1 MNNEDIVSLMERYKR
16 ELLEFEKRNTAPVS
30 AQEKAEPEPVSAQQ
44 ESQAEQVSAQIHEDA
59 EPVNAPAAEPAKAVS
74 AKAEENEAVSAAA
87 TVTIQRQTDAQR
99 ESQMQFDDGADTDKS
114 QFTPERTQAAGR
126 GDIPQ
131 PRTIF
136 VDPQTLKNKNLTL
149 TNTQSAMQRFDEFKG
164 ECNKRGILRIE
175 TYGSN
180 GLYPVGNSRVIVYK
194 EIDGE
199 KYKLNIRLSS
209 KSSGILD
216 NLQLPA
222 PDKSLSETEQGSCGL
237 APYATYDIF
246 VSHPGLISTYLEN
259 VPIFDSTVSI
269 QSVEMLPTVSGEQN
283 PNVINESV

>member
-30 AQEKAEPEPVSAQQ
+30 AQEKAESEPVSAQQ
-44 ESQAEQVSAQIHEDA
+44 ESQAEQVSAQVQED
-59 EPVNAPAAEPAKAVS
+59 AEPAKAVS

-87 TVTIQRQTDAQR
+87 AVTIQRQTDAQR

-164 ECNKRGILRIE
+164 ECNKRGILRVE
-175 TYGSN
+175 TYSSN

-199 KYKLNIRLSS
+199 KYYIYDSHTD
-209 KSSGILD
+209 SSGILD

-246 VSHPGLISTYLEN
+246 VSHPGFISTYLEN

-269 QSVEMLPTVSGEQN
+269 QSVEMLPTVSGEQD

>member
-44 ESQAEQVSAQIHEDA
+44 ESQAEQVSAQVQEDA

-126 GDIPQ
+126 RDIPQ

-136 VDPQTLKNKNLTL
+136 VDPQTLKNKNLTS
-149 TNTQSAMQRFDEFKG
+149 TNTQSAMQRFDEFKS
-164 ECNKRGILRIE
+164 ECNKRGILRVE

-180 GLYPVGNSRVIVYK
+180 GLYPVGNSRVVVYK

-199 KYKLNIRLSS
+199 KYYMIRTPIRAAYSTISS
-209 KSSGILD
+209 C
-216 NLQLPA
+216 P
-222 PDKSLSETEQGSCGL
+222 
-237 APYATYDIF
+237 
-246 VSHPGLISTYLEN
+246 
-259 VPIFDSTVSI
+259 
-269 QSVEMLPTVSGEQN
+269 LPTN
-283 PNVINESV
+283 PYRRQSRARAGSRRMRHTIYSSATRDSSAHISKTFRSSTPPFQYNRSKCCRRSAASRIRM

>member
-30 AQEKAEPEPVSAQQ
+30 AQEKAESEPVSAQQ
-44 ESQAEQVSAQIHEDA
+44 ESQAEQVSAQVQED
-59 EPVNAPAAEPAKAVS
+59 AEPAKAVS

-87 TVTIQRQTDAQR
+87 AVTIQRQTNAQR
-99 ESQMQFDDGADTDKS
+99 ESQMQFDDGADADKS

-164 ECNKRGILRIE
+164 ECNKRGILRVE
-175 TYGSN
+175 TYSSN

-199 KYKLNIRLSS
+199 KYYIYDSHTD
-209 KSSGILD
+209 SSGILD
-216 NLQLPA
+216 NLHLPA

-246 VSHPGLISTYLEN
+246 VSHPGFISTYLEN

-269 QSVEMLPTVSGEQN
+269 QSVEMLPTVSGEQD

>member
-44 ESQAEQVSAQIHEDA
+44 ESQAEQVSAQVQED
-59 EPVNAPAAEPAKAVS
+59 AEPAKAVS

-136 VDPQTLKNKNLTL
+136 VDPQTLKSKNLTL

-164 ECNKRGILRIE
+164 ECNKRGILRVE
-175 TYGSN
+175 TYSSN

-199 KYKLNIRLSS
+199 KYYIYDSHTD
-209 KSSGILD
+209 SSGILD

-246 VSHPGLISTYLEN
+246 VSHPGFISTYLEN

>member
-30 AQEKAEPEPVSAQQ
+30 AQEKAESEPVSAQQ
-44 ESQAEQVSAQIHEDA
+44 ESQAEQVSAQVQED
-59 EPVNAPAAEPAKAVS
+59 AEPAKAVS

-87 TVTIQRQTDAQR
+87 AVTIQRQTNAQR
-99 ESQMQFDDGADTDKS
+99 ESQMQFDDGADADKS

-164 ECNKRGILRIE
+164 ECNKRGILRVE
-175 TYGSN
+175 TYSSN

-199 KYKLNIRLSS
+199 KYYIYDSHTD
-209 KSSGILD
+209 SSGILD

-246 VSHPGLISTYLEN
+246 VSHPGFISTYLEN

>member
-44 ESQAEQVSAQIHEDA
+44 ESQAEQVSAQVQEDA

-74 AKAEENEAVSAAA
+74 AKAKENEAVSAAA

-164 ECNKRGILRIE
+164 ECTKRGILRVE
-175 TYGSN
+175 TYSSN

-199 KYKLNIRLSS
+199 KYYIYDSHTD
-209 KSSGILD
+209 SSGILD

-246 VSHPGLISTYLEN
+246 VSHPGFILSLIH
-259 VPIFDSTVSI
+259 I
-269 QSVEMLPTVSGEQN
+269 
-283 PNVINESV
+283 

>member
-44 ESQAEQVSAQIHEDA
+44 ESQAEQVSAQVQEDA

-164 ECNKRGILRIE
+164 ECNKRGILRVE
-175 TYGSN
+175 TYSSN

-199 KYKLNIRLSS
+199 KYYIYDLHTD
-209 KSSGILD
+209 SSGILD

-222 PDKSLSETEQGSCGL
+222 PDKSLSEIEQGSCGL
-237 APYATYDIF
+237 SPYATYDIF
-246 VSHPGLISTYLEN
+246 VSHPGFISTYLEN

>member
-30 AQEKAEPEPVSAQQ
+30 AQEKAESEPVSAQQ
-44 ESQAEQVSAQIHEDA
+44 GSQAEQVSAQVQED
-59 EPVNAPAAEPAKAVS
+59 AEPAKAVS

-87 TVTIQRQTDAQR
+87 AVTIQRQTDAQR
-99 ESQMQFDDGADTDKS
+99 ESQMQFDDGADADKS

-164 ECNKRGILRIE
+164 ECNKRGILRVE
-175 TYGSN
+175 TYSSN

-199 KYKLNIRLSS
+199 KYYIYDSHTD
-209 KSSGILD
+209 SSGILD

-222 PDKSLSETEQGSCGL
+222 PDKSLSETVQGSCGL

-246 VSHPGLISTYLEN
+246 VSHPGFISTYLEN

-269 QSVEMLPTVSGEQN
+269 QSVEMLPTVSGEQD

>member
-44 ESQAEQVSAQIHEDA
+44 ESQAEQVSAQVQEDA

-99 ESQMQFDDGADTDKS
+99 ESQMQFDNGADTDKS

-136 VDPQTLKNKNLTL
+136 VDPQTLKNKNLTSM
-149 TNTQSAMQRFDEFKG
+149 NTQSAMQRFDEFKS
-164 ECNKRGILRIE
+164 ECNKRGILRVE
-175 TYGSN
+175 TYSSN

-199 KYKLNIRLSS
+199 KYYIYDSHTD
-209 KSSGILD
+209 SSGILD
-216 NLQLPA
+216 KLESMGIQ
-222 PDKSLSETEQGSCGL
+222 QGD
-237 APYATYDIF
+237 TVEIYDF
-246 VSHPGLISTYLEN
+246 E
-259 VPIFDSTVSI
+259 FDY
-269 QSVEMLPTVSGEQN
+269 MP
-283 PNVINESV
+283 

>member
-44 ESQAEQVSAQIHEDA
+44 ESQAEQVSAQVQEDA

-99 ESQMQFDDGADTDKS
+99 ESQMQFDNGADTDKS

-136 VDPQTLKNKNLTL
+136 VDPQTLKNKNLTSM
-149 TNTQSAMQRFDEFKG
+149 NTQSAMQRFDEFKS
-164 ECNKRGILRIE
+164 ECNKRGILRVE
-175 TYGSN
+175 TYSSN

-199 KYKLNIRLSS
+199 KYYIYDSHTD
-209 KSSGILD
+209 SSGILD

-222 PDKSLSETEQGSCGL
+222 PDKSLSETEHGS
-237 APYATYDIF
+237 F
-246 VSHPGLISTYLEN
+246 
-259 VPIFDSTVSI
+259 FF
-269 QSVEMLPTVSGEQN
+269 
-283 PNVINESV
+283 

>member
-30 AQEKAEPEPVSAQQ
+30 AQEKAESEPVSAQQ
-44 ESQAEQVSAQIHEDA
+44 ESQAEQVSAQVQED
-59 EPVNAPAAEPAKAVS
+59 AEPAKAVS

-87 TVTIQRQTDAQR
+87 AVTIQRQTDAQR
-99 ESQMQFDDGADTDKS
+99 ESQMQFDDGADADKS

-136 VDPQTLKNKNLTL
+136 VDPQTLKNKNLTSM
-149 TNTQSAMQRFDEFKG
+149 NTQSAMQRFDEFKS
-164 ECNKRGILRIE
+164 ECNKRGILRVE
-175 TYGSN
+175 TYSSN

-199 KYKLNIRLSS
+199 KYYIYDSHTD
-209 KSSGILD
+209 SSGILD

-246 VSHPGLISTYLEN
+246 VSHPGFISTYLEN

>member
-30 AQEKAEPEPVSAQQ
+30 AQEKAESEPVSAQQ
-44 ESQAEQVSAQIHEDA
+44 ESQAEQVSAQVQED
-59 EPVNAPAAEPAKAVS
+59 AEPAKAVS

-87 TVTIQRQTDAQR
+87 TVTIQRQTNAQR

-164 ECNKRGILRIE
+164 ECNKRGILRVE

-199 KYKLNIRLSS
+199 KYYIYDSHTD
-209 KSSGILD
+209 SSGILD

-246 VSHPGLISTYLEN
+246 VSHPGFISTYLEN

>member
-44 ESQAEQVSAQIHEDA
+44 ESQAEQVSAQVQEDA
-59 EPVNAPAAEPAKAVS
+59 EPVNAPAAEP

-99 ESQMQFDDGADTDKS
+99 ESQMQFDDGVDTDKS

-164 ECNKRGILRIE
+164 ECNKRGILRVE
-175 TYGSN
+175 TYSSN

-199 KYKLNIRLSS
+199 KYYIYDSHTD
-209 KSSGILD
+209 SSGILD

-222 PDKSLSETEQGSCGL
+222 PDKSLSETVQGSCGL

-246 VSHPGLISTYLEN
+246 VSHPGFISTYLEN

>member
-44 ESQAEQVSAQIHEDA
+44 ESQAEQVSAQIREDA
-59 EPVNAPAAEPAKAVS
+59 EPVNAPAAEPAKA
-74 AKAEENEAVSAAA
+74 KENEAVSAAA

-164 ECNKRGILRIE
+164 ECNKRGILRVE
-175 TYGSN
+175 TYSSN

-199 KYKLNIRLSS
+199 KYYIYDSHTD
-209 KSSGILD
+209 SSGILD

-246 VSHPGLISTYLEN
+246 VSHPGFISTYLEN

>member
-44 ESQAEQVSAQIHEDA
+44 ESQAEQVSAQVQED
-59 EPVNAPAAEPAKAVS
+59 AEPAKAVS

-99 ESQMQFDDGADTDKS
+99 ESQMQFDNGADTDKS

-164 ECNKRGILRIE
+164 ECNKRGILRVE
-175 TYGSN
+175 TYSSN

-199 KYKLNIRLSS
+199 KYYIYDSHTD
-209 KSSGILD
+209 SSGILD

-222 PDKSLSETEQGSCGL
+222 PDKSLSETVQGSCGL

-246 VSHPGLISTYLEN
+246 VSHPGFISTYLEN

>member
-30 AQEKAEPEPVSAQQ
+30 AQEKAEPAPVSAQQ
-44 ESQAEQVSAQIHEDA
+44 ESQAEQVSAQTPEAA
-59 EPVNAPAAEPAKAVS
+59 EPANASAAEPAKAVS

-114 QFTPERTQAAGR
+114 QFTPERTQAAER

-136 VDPQTLKNKNLTL
+136 VDPQTLKNKNLAS

-164 ECNKRGILRIE
+164 ERNKRGILRVE

-180 GLYPVGNSRVIVYK
+180 GLDPVVNSLVV
-194 EIDGE
+194 
-199 KYKLNIRLSS
+199 LL
-209 KSSGILD
+209 
-216 NLQLPA
+216 
-222 PDKSLSETEQGSCGL
+222 
-237 APYATYDIF
+237 
-246 VSHPGLISTYLEN
+246 
-259 VPIFDSTVSI
+259 
-269 QSVEMLPTVSGEQN
+269 
-283 PNVINESV
+283 

>member
-30 AQEKAEPEPVSAQQ
+30 AQEKAESEPVSAQQ
-44 ESQAEQVSAQIHEDA
+44 ESQAEQVSAQVQED
-59 EPVNAPAAEPAKAVS
+59 AEPAKAVS

-87 TVTIQRQTDAQR
+87 AVTIQRQTDAQR
-99 ESQMQFDDGADTDKS
+99 ESQMQFDDGADADKS

-164 ECNKRGILRIE
+164 ECNKRGILRVE
-175 TYGSN
+175 TYSSN

-199 KYKLNIRLSS
+199 KYYIYDSHTD
-209 KSSGILD
+209 SSGILD

-246 VSHPGLISTYLEN
+246 VSHPGFISTYLEN

-269 QSVEMLPTVSGEQN
+269 QSVEMLPTVSGEQD

>member
-44 ESQAEQVSAQIHEDA
+44 ESQAEQVSAQVQED
-59 EPVNAPAAEPAKAVS
+59 AEPAKAVS

-87 TVTIQRQTDAQR
+87 TVTIQRQTNAQR

-164 ECNKRGILRIE
+164 ECNKRGILRVE
-175 TYGSN
+175 TYSSN

-199 KYKLNIRLSS
+199 KYYIYDSHTD
-209 KSSGILD
+209 SSGILD

-246 VSHPGLISTYLEN
+246 VSHPGFISTYLEN

-269 QSVEMLPTVSGEQN
+269 QSVEMLPTVSGEQD

>member
-30 AQEKAEPEPVSAQQ
+30 AQEKAEPEPASAQQ
-44 ESQAEQVSAQIHEDA
+44 ESQAEQVSAQVKEDA

-164 ECNKRGILRIE
+164 ECNKRGILRVE
-175 TYGSN
+175 TYSSN

-209 KSSGILD
+209 KSRD

-246 VSHPGLISTYLEN
+246 VSHPGFISTYLEN

-269 QSVEMLPTVSGEQN
+269 QSVEMLPTISGEQD

>member
-44 ESQAEQVSAQIHEDA
+44 ESQAEQVSAQVQEDA

-126 GDIPQ
+126 RDIPQ

-136 VDPQTLKNKNLTL
+136 VDPQTLKNKNLTS

-164 ECNKRGILRIE
+164 ECNKRGILRVE
-175 TYGSN
+175 TYSSN

-199 KYKLNIRLSS
+199 KYYIYDSHTD
-209 KSSGILD
+209 SSGILD

-246 VSHPGLISTYLEN
+246 VSHPGFISTYLEN

-269 QSVEMLPTVSGEQN
+269 QSV
-283 PNVINESV
+283 

>member
-44 ESQAEQVSAQIHEDA
+44 KSQAEQVSAQVQEDA

-74 AKAEENEAVSAAA
+74 AKAKENEAVSAAA

-136 VDPQTLKNKNLTL
+136 VDPQTLKNKNLTS
-149 TNTQSAMQRFDEFKG
+149 TNTQSAMQRFDEFKS
-164 ECNKRGILRIE
+164 ECNKRGILRVE
-175 TYGSN
+175 TYSSN
-180 GLYPVGNSRVIVYK
+180 GLYPVGNSRVVVYK
-194 EIDGE
+194 VIDGE
-199 KYKLNIRLSS
+199 KYYIYDSHTD
-209 KSSGILD
+209 SSGILD

-222 PDKSLSETEQGSCGL
+222 PDKSLSETEQGSGGL

-246 VSHPGLISTYLEN
+246 VSHPGFISTYIEN

>member
-30 AQEKAEPEPVSAQQ
+30 AQEKAESEPVSAQQ
-44 ESQAEQVSAQIHEDA
+44 ESQAEQVSAQVQED
-59 EPVNAPAAEPAKAVS
+59 AEPAKAVS

-87 TVTIQRQTDAQR
+87 AVTIQRQTDAQR
-99 ESQMQFDDGADTDKS
+99 ESQMQFDDGADADKS

-164 ECNKRGILRIE
+164 ECNKRGILRVE
-175 TYGSN
+175 TYSSN

-199 KYKLNIRLSS
+199 KYYIYDSHTD
-209 KSSGILD
+209 SSGILD

-246 VSHPGLISTYLEN
+246 VSHPGFISTYLEN

>member
-30 AQEKAEPEPVSAQQ
+30 AQEKAESEPVSAQQ
-44 ESQAEQVSAQIHEDA
+44 ESQAEQVSAQVQED
-59 EPVNAPAAEPAKAVS
+59 AEPAKAVS

-87 TVTIQRQTDAQR
+87 AVTIQRQTNAQR
-99 ESQMQFDDGADTDKS
+99 ESQMQFDDGADADKS

-164 ECNKRGILRIE
+164 ECNKRGILLVE
-175 TYGSN
+175 TYSSN

-199 KYKLNIRLSS
+199 KYYIYDSHTD
-209 KSSGILD
+209 SSGILD

-246 VSHPGLISTYLEN
+246 VSHPGFISTYLEN

-269 QSVEMLPTVSGEQN
+269 QSVEMLPTVSGEQD